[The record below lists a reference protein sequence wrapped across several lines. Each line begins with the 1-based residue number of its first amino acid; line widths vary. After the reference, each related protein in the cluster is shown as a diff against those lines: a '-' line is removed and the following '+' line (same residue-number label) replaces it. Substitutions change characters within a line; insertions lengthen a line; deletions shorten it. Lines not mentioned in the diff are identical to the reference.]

1 MSISRLLVS
10 STFFRWDVPL
20 HDRIIDNL
28 AFPCT
33 GVLNYWPGT
42 VGMRNTTTRFINIFE
57 EKNTK
62 KIEGKEE
69 ITVIDHWEN

>member
-1 MSISRLLVS
+1 M
-10 STFFRWDVPL
+10 

-28 AFPCT
+28 AFPCA
-33 GVLNYWPGT
+33 GVLNNLPRT
-42 VGMRNTTTRFINIFE
+42 VGMRNTTARFINIFE

-69 ITVIDHWEN
+69 ITVIDQWEN